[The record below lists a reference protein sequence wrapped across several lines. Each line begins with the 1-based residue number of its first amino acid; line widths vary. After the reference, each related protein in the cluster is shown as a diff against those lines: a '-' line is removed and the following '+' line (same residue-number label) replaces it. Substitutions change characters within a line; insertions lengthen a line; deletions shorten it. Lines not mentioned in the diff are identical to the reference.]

1 MIEEGQRSLPSYGYF
16 YIPGTFSSDYYR
28 DQVSENPYY
37 SSSDEHEYQYPGD
50 PFFKICVLPKKMPG
64 IEQETNQ
71 EDHSKND
78 RENGSYGI
86 GHIINRIFNSSYLG
100 KSRRRDQRD

>member
-1 MIEEGQRSLPSYGYF
+1 MPSSGYF
-16 YIPGTFSSDYYR
+16 YIPGTFSSDYDC
-28 DQVSENPYY
+28 DQVSENPNY

-50 PFFKICVLPKKMPG
+50 PLFKVGVLPKKMPG

-78 RENGSYGI
+78 RKNGSYGVR
-86 GHIINRIFNSSYLG
+86 HIINRIFNSSYLG
-100 KSRRRDQRD
+100 KSRRGDQRD